1 MPPTNPS
8 AARRYAISQLAL
20 PGSRGNEPTPS
31 LHTTGRR
38 LGVDEPPM
46 PRAPAG
52 SSMGRGTTEDRLV
65 SLRDNKAALL
75 RPQLEERGS
84 VLRRGLRDLTHGILS
99 DNDLRAKGQDP
110 TEFQAAVP
118 LEAQPIRR
126 IWAQ

>member
-1 MPPTNPS
+1 
-8 AARRYAISQLAL
+8 
-20 PGSRGNEPTPS
+20 
-31 LHTTGRR
+31 
-38 LGVDEPPM
+38 
-46 PRAPAG
+46 
-52 SSMGRGTTEDRLV
+52 MGRGTTEDRLV

-118 LEAQPIRR
+118 LEAQPIL
-126 IWAQ
+126 

>member
-1 MPPTNPS
+1 
-8 AARRYAISQLAL
+8 
-20 PGSRGNEPTPS
+20 
-31 LHTTGRR
+31 
-38 LGVDEPPM
+38 
-46 PRAPAG
+46 
-52 SSMGRGTTEDRLV
+52 MGRGTTEDRLV

-75 RPQLEERGS
+75 RPQLEECGS
-84 VLRRGLRDLTHGILS
+84 VLRRGLRNFGFRHEILS